1 MLRSITVLGP
11 PIPQGSKR
19 HVGRGIFIEANKKL
33 PRYREDIVDTIIE
46 DGWHTNPILTG
57 PVSVK
62 IGFYLPRPKTHYG
75 TGKNAGVLKD
85 NTPTY
90 HDKCGDIDKLCR
102 AVLDAIT
109 IAGAWRD
116 DGQVAELG
124 ASKYYGQPRTVITI
138 EALPTPAKRP

>member
-46 DGWHTNPILTG
+46 DGWHTDPILAG

-85 NTPTY
+85 NAPDLPRQAQR
-90 HDKCGDIDKLCR
+90 HRQAVPRR
-102 AVLDAIT
+102 AR
-109 IAGAWRD
+109 RD
-116 DGQVAELG
+116 HHRRGMA
-124 ASKYYGQPRTVITI
+124 
-138 EALPTPAKRP
+138 